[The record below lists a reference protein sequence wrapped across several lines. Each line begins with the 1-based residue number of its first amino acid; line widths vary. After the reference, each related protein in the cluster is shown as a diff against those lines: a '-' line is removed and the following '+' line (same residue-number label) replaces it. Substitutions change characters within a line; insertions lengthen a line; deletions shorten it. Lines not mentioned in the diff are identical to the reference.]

1 MRSQKEIKADFLAAL
16 NAVGDEAFAGMGFKR
31 RNGSLD
37 FIRTIRDAQQTIA
50 FAVDWLPKYQLGEEL
65 HLHPAMH
72 LAMKPVTGAALRL
85 VAGNKM
91 LLANAPEII
100 VNQPIE
106 FTAPKSEHVRWFA
119 SGLDQMKAKVAEIG
133 VFVKK
138 WVIPFLDE
146 LTTPDDLIGVYE
158 RTDERIMKQRHWY
171 IFVAAAH
178 LEKGCK
184 SEALAVLEGNLGA
197 PGLRKRYSTAFETLN
212 PKQ

>member
-1 MRSQKEIKADFLAAL
+1 MRSQKEIKADLLAAL

-31 RNGSLD
+31 RKGSLD
-37 FIRTIRDAQQTIA
+37 YIRTIRDAQQTIA

-72 LAMKPVTGAALRL
+72 LAMKPVTEAALRL

-91 LLANAPEII
+91 LLANAPDII

-119 SGLDQMKAKVAEIG
+119 SGFDQMKAKVAEIG
-133 VFVKK
+133 VFVRK

-158 RTDERIMKQRHWY
+158 RADERIMKQRHWY
-171 IFVAAAH
+171 LFVAAAH